1 MENEEVELGYPHRDL
16 QGNLDPEDEIQVRN
30 VLAVIDT
37 VVAEAGEDFKY
48 EKKPVDNSP
57 YNICVYVWER
67 KADCLAARVL
77 ALLGMP
83 LDDMAKYEGNACD
96 RMAPSSLTNSDRPVA
111 PVGLY
116 ALATLRA
123 AQNYQDRGVAWGE
136 CRDAAHRWAKD
147 CYGIEV

>member
-1 MENEEVELGYPHRDL
+1 MEEVEVEE
-16 QGNLDPEDEIQVRN
+16 LDPEDEIQVRN
-30 VLAVIDT
+30 VLAVINT

-48 EKKPVDNSP
+48 GKKPTDASP
-57 YNICVYVWER
+57 LNICMYVWEG

-83 LDDMAKYEGNACD
+83 LDDMAKYEGNGCD
-96 RMAPSSLTNSDRPVA
+96 QMVHGPTSGSDRPQA

-116 ALATLRA
+116 GLATLRA